1 VVKPSM
7 GCAGKGIQIPFWD
20 EILSIATRAYDMTK
34 LGYIGV

>member
-1 VVKPSM
+1 M